1 MAVQVSD
8 DEDFYEVLVNSPEGL
23 LAVSVV
29 ENETKLGITVGKDG
43 KKSTVILDLAE
54 TAEFFAQVGKLS
66 VRIVRNMHRTRTYL
80 K

>member
-1 MAVQVSD
+1 MGIQVSD
-8 DEDFYEVLVNSPEGL
+8 DEDFYEVLVTSPAGI

-29 ENETKLGITVGKDG
+29 ENETKLGVTVGKDG

-54 TAEFFAQVGKLS
+54 TAEFFAQVSKVS
-66 VRIVRNMHRTRTYL
+66 ARIVRNMHRTRTYL